1 MIAAICQYVAGAFLL
16 IGAVF
21 SLLASAGILR
31 FPDLYTRLHA
41 ATKAGT
47 VGAGFVLLAIA
58 VSAFDLSV
66 ALRALAGLAFL
77 VLTSPI
83 AAHLLARAAYLAG
96 EKPSNI
102 TVVNDLESEA
112 PNER

>member
-1 MIAAICQYVAGAFLL
+1 MITMISQYVAGILMMV
-16 IGAVF
+16 GAIF
-21 SLLASAGILR
+21 SLLAAIGILR

-47 VGAGFVLLAIA
+47 VGAGFVLLAVA
-58 VSAFDLSV
+58 VWASDLPV
-66 ALRALAGLAFL
+66 ALRAIAGVVFL

-96 EKPSNI
+96 ERPSNI
-102 TVVNDLESEA
+102 TIVNDLG
-112 PNER
+112 NEEPHIG

>member
-1 MIAAICQYVAGAFLL
+1 MIMQVVQYVAGLFL
-16 IGAVF
+16 IVGTGF
-21 SLLASAGILR
+21 SLLAAAGILR

-58 VSAFDLSV
+58 ISATDLAVSF
-66 ALRALAGLAFL
+66 RALGGIIFL

-96 EKPSNI
+96 DRPANI
-102 TVVNDLESEA
+102 TVVNDLE
-112 PNER
+112 NESRGTP